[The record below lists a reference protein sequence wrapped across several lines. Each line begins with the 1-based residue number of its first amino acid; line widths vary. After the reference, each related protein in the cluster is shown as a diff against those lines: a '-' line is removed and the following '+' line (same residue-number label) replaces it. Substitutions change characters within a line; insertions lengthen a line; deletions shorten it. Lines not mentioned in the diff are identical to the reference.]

1 MINIIMYTHSWY
13 KNYSLQCIIALIGNK
28 RPLGSMLWLLTTLY
42 RISQYYAHAR
52 LHPNSSY
59 TRDYCELIEWIL
71 VVDPETRP
79 SIEEV
84 QVRIES
90 MLRAQQTT
98 DEESS

>member
-1 MINIIMYTHSWY
+1 M
-13 KNYSLQCIIALIGNK
+13 CIFDD
-28 RPLGSMLWLLTTLY
+28 PL
-42 RISQYYAHAR
+42 
-52 LHPNSSY
+52 PNPPLCCSSY

-71 VVDPETRP
+71 VVDPGARP

-98 DEESS
+98 DDEESS

>member
-1 MINIIMYTHSWY
+1 MYVLVIDNPLPHTWY
-13 KNYSLQCIIALIGNK
+13 LCTCTLI
-28 RPLGSMLWLLTTLY
+28 
-42 RISQYYAHAR
+42 
-52 LHPNSSY
+52 PNSSY

-71 VVDPETRP
+71 VVDPEARP

-98 DEESS
+98 DDDESS